1 MEQIGLEKLKQTL
14 RYGLYNQP
22 LITINFNT
30 ISIMSSLSDAGI
42 FAASAT
48 AISGV
53 IIALINKWK
62 SRTNV
67 IDEKTSISTLRD
79 HDVFNTLKRVE
90 EEVANMKF
98 YTHNDYDRVKTRMC
112 YDFTK
117 HKVEIC
123 GGYMYGLIDMKGIEI
138 ISKDKLKSIIIDK
151 QIEMHKAYIHNIRK
165 DWLRRG
171 IKEEDVDYVIHLF
184 ETFRYDVVNSFEHR
198 INSIF
203 GATYHKSNFL
213 LVLAVLE
220 MWAMGIDLLPRD
232 MQTTF
237 VSLNGKFKNIKYET
251 NR

>member
-1 MEQIGLEKLKQTL
+1 
-14 RYGLYNQP
+14 
-22 LITINFNT
+22 
-30 ISIMSSLSDAGI
+30 MSPLSDVSI

-48 AISGV
+48 AVSGV

-67 IDEKTSISTLRD
+67 IDKKTSIRDLRD
-79 HDVFNTLKRVE
+79 HDVFNTLKRVK

-117 HKVEIC
+117 HKVDVCSSYIFD
-123 GGYMYGLIDMKGIEI
+123 LVDMKSIES
-138 ISKDKLKSIIIDK
+138 ISKDKLKSIIIEK

-171 IKEEDVDYVIHLF
+171 INEEDVDYVIHLF

-203 GATYHKSNFL
+203 GASYHKSNFL

-237 VSLNGKFKNIKYET
+237 VSLNGKFKNIKYEA